1 MEDRVTPTTG
11 PNRETQV
18 KLAQLLLGIACF
30 WPLLFLLIPPKA
42 STNNG
47 NKIHGEI
54 DHLRALTSSKFSNN
68 FRAKTEFLREEMST
82 LLRRTD
88 VVGYGADRPRVSVVI
103 VVPPHD
109 GDNEDLQLKSA
120 EKAVESV
127 FRTTDR
133 NRIFVVT
140 VVMDGRGKIG
150 SFESKIQDVDAGRT
164 RHRHG
169 GQIHSHDHHKE
180 WEKDPSGNDKE
191 VHAHSEKIHI
201 LYNHEALGIV
211 QSRKRGVQFINVLNG
226 KHEEAGLKSSDE
238 DLILLFLRCDGM
250 FHEEEEG
257 EQTWLDDITDA
268 LIVGSSKDGV
278 QQDQQPANAIS
289 FAVDFTSTD
298 EDGNI
303 QIHPIHPGQTQ
314 SFDYSLHPVRDTAT
328 SQQISLGNGESYP
341 TPMLLGGAT
350 AMRLETYNSLPA
362 SDDKLTNHWAADVEM
377 SFNLW
382 MCADGIDVLAG
393 SSLTRVQ
400 VDPGVI
406 SLTERAQISG
416 PLIARLV
423 STWMAGHGDDVYA
436 DTFLNNVAKETAI
449 ESITKAEASQ
459 ANIPTDRAMK
469 ERILQEETKR
479 RRDLLVR
486 ISEEAKQSTS
496 FPSGIGRK
504 CRPFSWYVEN
514 VAPKLMLDEDNE
526 EEAII
531 DLEIQQAIKKTNQNI
546 LPSISLREENMGI
559 VARASPVKLAYV
571 DVSGNHAEHPHK
583 GAMDENDNF
592 GYVHDETFLVK
603 SPPPFEFKSDT
614 DKEKLCQRGGRS
626 RVSLNNISSI
636 KLSHTFVY
644 SIHDLDPNYQMLT
657 KKVFVDL
664 TSHQAAEKRAEHG
677 SQEKRAKIFCLVY
690 TIEKFH
696 DRIPAIKETWG
707 QKCDGFM
714 VASTKTDIALGTVAI
729 PHEGPEEY
737 NNIWQKV
744 RSMWS
749 YVYDNYYEKV
759 STLLTLN
766 EKIRGIPTY
775 LRPVSC

>member
-47 NKIHGEI
+47 SKIHGEI

-140 VVMDGRGKIG
+140 VVMDGRGKTG
-150 SFESKIQDVDAGRT
+150 PFESKIQDVDAGRT

-268 LIVGSSKDGV
+268 LIVGSSTDGV
-278 QQDQQPANAIS
+278 QQEQQPANAIS

-303 QIHPIHPGQTQ
+303 QIHPTNPGQTQ

-341 TPMLLGGAT
+341 TPLLLGGAT

-436 DTFLNNVAKETAI
+436 DTFLDNVAKETAI
-449 ESITKAEASQ
+449 ESIAKAEASQ

-496 FPSGIGRK
+496 FPSGIGKK

-526 EEAII
+526 EEAVI
-531 DLEIQQAIKKTNQNI
+531 DLEIQEAIKKRNQNI

-583 GAMDENDNF
+583 GAMDGNDNF

-614 DKEKLCQRGGRS
+614 DKEKLCRKGGRS
-626 RVSLNNISSI
+626 LVSL
-636 KLSHTFVY
+636 
-644 SIHDLDPNYQMLT
+644 
-657 KKVFVDL
+657 
-664 TSHQAAEKRAEHG
+664 
-677 SQEKRAKIFCLVY
+677 
-690 TIEKFH
+690 
-696 DRIPAIKETWG
+696 
-707 QKCDGFM
+707 
-714 VASTKTDIALGTVAI
+714 
-729 PHEGPEEY
+729 
-737 NNIWQKV
+737 
-744 RSMWS
+744 
-749 YVYDNYYEKV
+749 
-759 STLLTLN
+759 
-766 EKIRGIPTY
+766 
-775 LRPVSC
+775 